1 MSIEPA
7 NPGEVAVYNPYYV
20 AGKRHYLPLAVGLYK
35 LKSIEGQRQVE
46 GEEPISFV
54 ASWPTSP
61 LPSDLT
67 LCRVQFNLDAELT
80 YELSISNFEFID
92 YLIDVVSLIQRN
104 QTPDF
109 STSFYKKLMKRS
121 D

>member
-1 MSIEPA
+1 MQIEPA
-7 NPGEVAVYNPYYV
+7 SPGEVSIYSPYYV
-20 AGKRHYLPLAVGLYK
+20 AARRQMLAQAVGLYK
-35 LKSIEGQRQVE
+35 LKSLEGERLIE
-46 GEEPISFV
+46 GEEAISFV
-54 ASWPTSP
+54 ASWPISP

-92 YLIDVVSLIQRN
+92 YLIDVVALTQRN
-104 QTPDF
+104 LPPDF

-121 D
+121 S